1 MKKLILM
8 LVSILSLGLVSAQQ
22 NSGAYGCPGWG
33 MMSGAYGYGSG
44 FIFGW
49 IFMVLVVELPA
60 GLSAFVITL
69 NPLLPAGI
77 SLSGIFFSVIL
88 SLEIFF

>member
-49 IFMVLVVELPA
+49 IFMVLVVVAL
-60 GLSAFVITL
+60 V
-69 NPLLPAGI
+69 LLI
-77 SLSGIFFSVIL
+77 ICLIKQL
-88 SLEIFF
+88 THDNRRRR